1 MSVFSLDTVQR
12 SAYALQQ
19 WSLDDAQIG
28 DTLDLSESRTY
39 DCALEIRKAYKLT
52 GNFSVDL
59 QIVLEDLGLL
69 NRVTFEIKP
78 KSLSSDCR
86 QVEFQPK
93 RHVDNDQFEEIM
105 RSIKSRIGSDPTP
118 GLWARLF
125 R

>member
-19 WSLDDAQIG
+19 WSLDDALIG

-39 DCALEIRKAYKLT
+39 DCALDIRGAYKLT

-69 NRVTFEIKP
+69 DRVTFEIKP
-78 KSLSSDCR
+78 KSLLSDCR
-86 QVEFQPK
+86 QVEFRPK
-93 RHVDNDQFEEIM
+93 HHVGNDQFEEIM

>member
-1 MSVFSLDTVQR
+1 MSVFSLDSVQR

-19 WSLDDAQIG
+19 WSLDDTLIS

-39 DCALEIRKAYKLT
+39 DCALEIRRAYKLT

-69 NRVTFEIKP
+69 DKVNFEIKP
-78 KSLSSDCR
+78 KSLLSDCR
-86 QVEFQPK
+86 QVEFRPK
-93 RHVDNDQFEEIM
+93 HHVHNDRFGEIM
-105 RSIKSRIGSDPTP
+105 RSIRDRVGSDPTP
-118 GLWARLF
+118 SLWARLF

>member
-1 MSVFSLDTVQR
+1 MSVFSLDSVQR

-19 WSLDDAQIG
+19 WSLDDALIS

-39 DCALEIRKAYKLT
+39 DCALDIRGAYKLT

-59 QIVLEDLGLL
+59 QIILEDMGLL
-69 NRVTFEIKP
+69 DRVTFDIKP
-78 KSLSSDCR
+78 KSLLSDCR
-86 QVEFQPK
+86 QVEFRPK
-93 RHVDNDQFEEIM
+93 HHVGNDQFGEIM